1 MLVFDTE
8 GDGFLEDM
16 TKLHCLN
23 IVDRTTGARLRFN
36 DHPELAART
45 PDGSLEEGARLLM
58 EADEIGGHNIIAHDI
73 PAIQKIFP
81 WFKPKG
87 IVKDSLV
94 YSRVIWTDLKN
105 IDFKAIR
112 RKKRPPEFE
121 ARRLIGRHSLE
132 AWGYRLKKYKG
143 DYGPMM
149 EERGKALGLTG
160 DDLRKYVW
168 GSFNPDMDDYCEE
181 DCEVT
186 LKLFE
191 KIEETGYSTES
202 LDLETAVA
210 RIIDRQRTHGV
221 LVDVPAAERLAGE
234 MQGTLAALDEE
245 LRKAFAPW
253 YAPVV
258 EKGRIAV
265 RTPSRKS
272 WIKGITGDDEIVK
285 FPVDAD
291 TSYCPVKLIEF
302 KASSRDHIANRL
314 KKLYGWEPQEFTP
327 KGKPKVDETTLDGLD
342 FPQRRLLLDYLVI
355 AKSLGTLATGDKS
368 ILSFVGKDGRMH
380 PKVNSNG
387 AVTGRM
393 THHDPNV
400 NLPKV
405 KPGPD
410 GEPLRGLD
418 GGFGYELRSLVIVPD
433 GYVLV
438 GVDAEGL
445 EDRML
450 GHYMARYDNGAY
462 IDTLL
467 NGDKS
472 KGTDN
477 HSITQRLIGLNLRD
491 SGKRWRYAYLYGAG
505 NWKLGAIQYD
515 DMTEEQRG
523 RFNAKY
529 PPGKPRNDAL
539 SRLGAQGRQKIEA
552 GFPALG
558 ALQAK
563 IQEKARSGSLKG
575 LDGRKLHVRG
585 QHSALNTLLQGGGA
599 IVMKKALVLAQEAF
613 DARGWVFGKDYAFV
627 LNVHDEFQIEAKEN
641 LAEEIGQ
648 IAADAIR
655 LAGEAYNLRC
665 PLAGSQDYGPNWAE
679 TH

>member
-8 GDGFLEDM
+8 GDGFVEDM
-16 TKLHCLN
+16 TRLHCIN
-23 IVDRTTGARLRFN
+23 IIDRNTGARLRFN
-36 DHPELAART
+36 DHPELAARP
-45 PDGSLEEGARLLM
+45 PDGTLEEGARLLM
-58 EADEIGGHNIIAHDI
+58 EAEVIGGHNIIAHDI

-87 IVKDSLV
+87 RVEDSLV
-94 YSRVIWTDLKN
+94 YSRVIWTDLKD

-121 ARRLIGRHSLE
+121 ERRLIGRHSLE
-132 AWGYRLKKYKG
+132 AWGYRLMKYKG

-149 EERGKALGLTG
+149 EARGKALGLSG
-160 DDLRKYVW
+160 DDLRLFVW
-168 GSFNPDMDDYCEE
+168 GTFNPDMDDYCEE

-186 LKLFE
+186 VKLFE
-191 KIEETGYSTES
+191 KIEETGYAEES
-202 LDLETAVA
+202 LDLETQVA
-210 RIIDRQRTHGV
+210 RIIDLQRNHGV
-221 LVDVPAAERLAGE
+221 LVNVVEAERLTGE
-234 MQGTLAALDEE
+234 MTATLAELDEE

-265 RTPSRKS
+265 RSPSRKS
-272 WIKGITGDDEIVK
+272 WLSGTDAADQVVK
-285 FPVDAD
+285 FPVDAGS
-291 TSYCPVKLIEF
+291 SYCPVKLVEF

-355 AKSLGTLATGDKS
+355 AKSLGTLSTGDKA
-368 ILSFVGKDGRMH
+368 ILNFVGPDGRMH

-405 KPGPD
+405 KPDDNGH
-410 GEPLRGLD
+410 PLKGLA
-418 GGFGYELRSLVIVPD
+418 GGFGYELRSLVVVPK

-450 GHYMARYDNGAY
+450 AHYMARYDGGAY

-467 NGDKS
+467 NGDK
-472 KGTDN
+472 KLGTDN

-515 DMTEEQRG
+515 DMTEEQRA

-529 PPGKPRNDAL
+529 PPGKERNDAL
-539 SRLGAQGRQKIEA
+539 TRLGAQGRKKIET

-563 IQEKARSGSLKG
+563 IQTKARTGSLRG

-599 IVMKKALVLAQEAF
+599 IVMKKALVLAYEAF
-613 DARGWVFGKDYAFV
+613 QAKGWVFGKDYAFV
-627 LNVHDEFQIEAKEN
+627 LNVHDEFQIEAKEH
-641 LAEEIGQ
+641 LAEEIGA

-665 PLAGSQDYGPNWAE
+665 PLAGSKDFGPNWAE